1 MNLTLRGRNMNKT
14 YTRYAVAAV
23 FVAASAVGNVAFAI
37 GEAEPNDSM
46 SSAQEVVI
54 GSGGGVGQVTAAIS
68 SGADVDY
75 YYFEGQKGDVVTI
88 DIDGT
93 NNGLDSVITLVGPG
107 IVDAP
112 DNDDPVVGD
121 EGSETLSDSRID
133 KYNLPE
139 SGRFIV
145 GVSSFPHFFNNDGSP
160 VEGMEG
166 QSSGSYTLLVTV
178 ERQAPPPAPTP
189 EVLGISI
196 DVRPGRDVARIRLG
210 GRGSIP
216 VALLSSEKFDALK
229 VDQATI
235 TFGAEGHEKSLRWC
249 NKVGVDVN
257 KDRRP
262 DLLCNFDIKAAGFED
277 GDSLGKLM
285 GVTMDG
291 RPFEGTGPLKAV
303 RGGKRHRHGHNRHD
317 HDRHGHNRH
326 AHR

>member
-1 MNLTLRGRNMNKT
+1 MTKT
-14 YTRYAVAAV
+14 YIRQAVAAAL
-23 FVAASAVGNVAFAI
+23 VAAFATGNVALAVD
-37 GEAEPNDSM
+37 EAEPNDSL
-46 SSAQEVVI
+46 SSAQEIVI

-68 SGADVDY
+68 SGGDVDY
-75 YYFEGQKGDVVTI
+75 FYFEGQEGDVVTI

-93 NNGLDSVITLVGPG
+93 TNGLDSVITLVGPG

-121 EGSETLSDSRID
+121 EGSETTSDSRID
-133 KYNLPE
+133 NYNLPG
-139 SGRFIV
+139 SGRFTV

-166 QSSGSYTLLVTV
+166 QSTGSYTLLVTIQ
-178 ERQAPPPAPTP
+178 RQAPPPAPTP

-216 VALLSSEKFDALK
+216 VALLSSDEFDALK

-235 TFGAEGHEKSLRWC
+235 TFGAEGHEQSLRWC
-249 NKVGVDVN
+249 NKGRVDVN
-257 KDRRP
+257 RDRRP
-262 DLLCNFDIKAAGFED
+262 DLLCNFDIRAAGFED
-277 GDSLGKLM
+277 GDSLGKVK
-285 GVTMDG
+285 GVTTDG

-303 RGGKRHRHGHNRHD
+303 RGGKRHRHHHRRGHDHDRHD
-317 HDRHGHNRH
+317 HDRHGR
-326 AHR
+326 R

>member
-1 MNLTLRGRNMNKT
+1 MKT
-14 YTRYAVAAV
+14 TYIRFAVAAA
-23 FVAASAVGNVAFAI
+23 FVAASVAGNVAFAVE
-37 GEAEPNDSM
+37 EAEPNDSM
-46 SSAQEVVI
+46 SSAQQIAI
-54 GSGGGVGQVTAAIS
+54 GSGGGVGQVTGAIS

-75 YYFEGQKGDVVTI
+75 YYFEGQEGDVVTV

-93 NNGLDSVITLVGPG
+93 TNGLDTIITLVGPG

-121 EGSETLSDSRID
+121 EGSETTSDSRID
-133 KYNLPE
+133 RYNLPG
-139 SGRFIV
+139 SGTFIV
-145 GVSSFPHFFNNDGSP
+145 GVSSWPHFFNNDGSP
-160 VEGMEG
+160 VDGMDG

-210 GRGSIP
+210 GRGSVP

-229 VDQATI
+229 ADQASI
-235 TFGAEGHEKSLRWC
+235 TFGAVGNEKSLRWC

-257 KDRRP
+257 KDGRS

-277 GDSLGKLM
+277 GDSLGVMK
-285 GVTMDG
+285 GATVDG
-291 RPFEGTGPLKAV
+291 RLFEGTGPLKAV
-303 RGGKRHRHGHNRHD
+303 RGGKRHRHGHRHER
-317 HDRHGHNRH
+317 HAHHRHGHR
-326 AHR
+326 R